1 MGTELLKVKN
11 LKKYYTTK
19 KSFFSRDS
27 RIVKAVDDVSFN
39 IMEGSTFGLVG
50 ESGCGKSTTA
60 RTILN
65 LIEPSGGS
73 VEFNNEIIYNVENS
87 IYLSKE
93 EMRRKRKEM
102 QIIFQDPYAS
112 LDPRMNIGDIVTE
125 GLKKHNIAQ
134 GNDAINMA
142 KEFLELCG
150 LRGDSINKYP
160 HEFSGGQRQRIGIA
174 RSMVLKPKFIIGDEP
189 ISALDVSIQ
198 AQVTNLLIDLKEKF
212 KLTYLFISHD
222 LSFVRYFCDRVAVM
236 YLGSIIEIGDS
247 EEVFNKKLHPYTK
260 SLISAIL
267 TANPLLR
274 TNRIILEGDVPS
286 PSNPPNGC
294 KFHTRCKYC
303 TSICKGQIPTFEEV
317 DKGYFVACHNWK
329 SIN

>member
-1 MGTELLKVKN
+1 LGTELLKVKN

-19 KSFFSRDS
+19 KGFFSRDS

-39 IMEGSTFGLVG
+39 IMEGSSFGLVG
-50 ESGCGKSTTA
+50 ESGCGKSTIA

-65 LIEPSGGS
+65 LLEPSGGT
-73 VEFNNEIIYNVENS
+73 VEFNNEIIYNVEDN

-134 GNDAINMA
+134 GNNAVNMA

-174 RSMVLKPKFIIGDEP
+174 RAMVLKPKFIIGDEP

-198 AQVTNLLIDLKEKF
+198 AQVTNLLIDLKERF

-247 EEVFNKKLHPYTK
+247 EEVFNKRLHPYTK
-260 SLISAIL
+260 SLISAIP

-274 TNRIILEGDVPS
+274 ANRIILEGDVPS

-303 TSICKGQIPTFEEV
+303 TSICKEQVPTLDEV
-317 DKGYFVACHNWK
+317 DKGYFAACHNWK

>member
-1 MGTELLKVKN
+1 MGQELLKVKN
-11 LKKYYTTK
+11 LKKYYTSK
-19 KSFFSRDS
+19 KGVFSRDA

-39 IMEGSTFGLVG
+39 IEEGTSFGLVG

-65 LIEPSGGS
+65 LLEPSGGS
-73 VEFNNEIIYNVENS
+73 VEFNNEIIYNVEEN

-125 GLKKHNIAQ
+125 GLKKHKIAQ
-134 GNDAINMA
+134 GNDAIDMA

-160 HEFSGGQRQRIGIA
+160 HEFSGGQRQRVGIA
-174 RSMVLKPKFIIGDEP
+174 RAMILKPKFVIGDEP

-198 AQVTNLLIDLKEKF
+198 AQVTNLLIDLKERF

-247 EEVFNKKLHPYTK
+247 EELFNRRLHPYTK
-260 SLISAIL
+260 SLISAIPS
-267 TANPLLR
+267 ANPLLR

-303 TSICKGQIPTFEEV
+303 TNICKEEVPELREV
-317 DKGYFVACHNWK
+317 DKEYFVACHNWEA
-329 SIN
+329 IN

>member
-1 MGTELLKVKN
+1 LEQEILRVKN
-11 LKKYYTTK
+11 LKKYYTTNK
-19 KSFFSRDS
+19 GLFSGNS
-27 RIVKAVDDVSFN
+27 RVVRAVDDVSFN
-39 IMEGSTFGLVG
+39 ITRGSTFGLVG

-73 VEFNNEIIYNVENS
+73 VEFDNEIIYNVEDN

-93 EMRRKRKEM
+93 EMRKKRKEM

-125 GLKKHNIAQ
+125 GLKKHNIAH
-134 GNDAINMA
+134 GNDAINIA
-142 KEFLELCG
+142 KEFLGLCG
-150 LRGDSINKYP
+150 LRGDSVNKFP

-174 RSMVLKPKFIIGDEP
+174 RAMVLNPKFIIGDEP

-198 AQVTNLLIDLKEKF
+198 AQVTNLLIDLKERF

-222 LSFVRYFCDRVAVM
+222 LSFVKYFCDRVAVM
-236 YLGSIIEIGDS
+236 YLGSIIEVGDS
-247 EEVFNKKLHPYTK
+247 KELFNRRLHPYTQA
-260 SLISAIL
+260 LISAIP
-267 TANPLLR
+267 TSNPLIR
-274 TNRIILEGDVPS
+274 ANRIILEGDVPS

-303 TSICKGQIPTFEEV
+303 TNICKEQVPDLKEV
-317 DKGYFVACHNWK
+317 GKGYFIACHNWQA
-329 SIN
+329 IN

>member
-19 KSFFSRDS
+19 KGFFSRDS

-39 IMEGSTFGLVG
+39 IMEGSSFGLVG
-50 ESGCGKSTTA
+50 ESGCGKSTIA

-65 LIEPSGGS
+65 LLEPSGGT
-73 VEFNNEIIYNVENS
+73 VEFNNEIIYNVEDN

-134 GNDAINMA
+134 GNNAVNMA

-174 RSMVLKPKFIIGDEP
+174 RAMVLKPKFIIGDEP

-198 AQVTNLLIDLKEKF
+198 AQVTNLLIDLKERF

-247 EEVFNKKLHPYTK
+247 EEVFNKRLHPYTK
-260 SLISAIL
+260 SLISAIP

-274 TNRIILEGDVPS
+274 ANRIILEGDVPS

-303 TSICKGQIPTFEEV
+303 TSICKEQVPTLDEV
-317 DKGYFVACHNWK
+317 DKGYFAACHNWK

>member
-19 KSFFSRDS
+19 KSFFSRDF

-65 LIEPSGGS
+65 LLEPSGGT

-134 GNDAINMA
+134 GNDAVNMA

-236 YLGSIIEIGDS
+236 YLGSIVEIGDS
-247 EEVFNKKLHPYTK
+247 EEVFNKKFHPYTK
-260 SLISAIL
+260 SLISAIP
-267 TANPLLR
+267 TANPMLR

-303 TSICKGQIPTFEEV
+303 TSICKEQIPTFEEV
-317 DKGYFVACHNWK
+317 DKGYFVACHNWQ

>member
-1 MGTELLKVKN
+1 MEKELLKVKN
-11 LKKYYTTK
+11 LKKYYTNK
-19 KSFFSRDS
+19 KGIFFRNSRV
-27 RIVKAVDDVSFN
+27 VKAVNDVSFN
-39 IMEGSTFGLVG
+39 IIEGSSFGLVG

-65 LIEPSGGS
+65 LLEPSGGS
-73 VEFNNEIIYNVENS
+73 VEFNNEIIYNVEDN

-125 GLKKHNIAQ
+125 GLKKHKIAL

-174 RSMVLKPKFIIGDEP
+174 RAMILKPKFIIGDEP

-198 AQVTNLLIDLKEKF
+198 AQVTNLLIDLKERF

-247 EEVFNKKLHPYTK
+247 GELFNKRLHPYTK
-260 SLISAIL
+260 SLISAIP
-267 TANPLLR
+267 TTNPLLR

-303 TSICKGQIPTFEEV
+303 TKICTEEVPALKEV
-317 DKGYFVACHNWK
+317 DKGYFVACHNWQA
-329 SIN
+329 IN

>member
-1 MGTELLKVKN
+1 MGQELLKVKN
-11 LKKYYTTK
+11 LKKYYTSK
-19 KSFFSRDS
+19 KGIFSRDT

-39 IMEGSTFGLVG
+39 IEEGTSFGLVG

-60 RTILN
+60 RTVLN
-65 LIEPSGGS
+65 LLEPSGGS
-73 VEFNNEIIYNVENS
+73 VEFNNEIIYNVEEN

-125 GLKKHNIAQ
+125 GLKKHNIAH
-134 GNDAINMA
+134 GADAIDMA
-142 KEFLELCG
+142 REFLELCG

-160 HEFSGGQRQRIGIA
+160 HEFSGGQRQRVGIA
-174 RSMVLKPKFIIGDEP
+174 RAMILKPRFVIGDEP
-189 ISALDVSIQ
+189 IAALDVSIQ
-198 AQVTNLLIDLKEKF
+198 AQVANLLIDLKERF

-247 EEVFNKKLHPYTK
+247 EELFNKRLHPYTK
-260 SLISAIL
+260 SLISAIP
-267 TANPLLR
+267 TTNPLLR

-286 PSNPPNGC
+286 PSNPPSGC

-303 TSICKGQIPTFEEV
+303 TNICKEDVPALKEV
-317 DKGYFVACHNWK
+317 DKGYFVACHNWE